1 MPKFAVASG
10 IGKTVPTFKEY
21 SAAAFVEIT
30 GTNSAGRSPKSR
42 TVSEVLSD
50 DERFKVAVKFISRD
64 IALMYAENESLLF
77 RLFSES
83 V

>member
-1 MPKFAVASG
+1 M
-10 IGKTVPTFKEY
+10 PTFKEY

-42 TVSEVLSD
+42 TVSEVFSD
-50 DERFKVAVKFISRD
+50 EDKFSVAVKLISRD
-64 IALMYAENESLLF
+64 IAFMYAENESLLF